1 MPATRSSTRSST
13 TITAPPHLR
22 ATSTQY
28 RDSGPRSPDAGRAAR
43 TPSEPQ
49 IKEESSDTILIHEGI
64 SDYAESP
71 QSMSTDFSIAEEQY
85 DAQAS
90 GTEANRTMYPSPA
103 SLLLASGAS
112 EGPSGE
118 RLHGSPARSPT
129 LSPDDAR
136 SRSRAPSPV
145 DARSRPRAPSQ
156 VTLMLPADSTSEHS
170 RRGGNKLRRKS
181 VPPPSPPVGSEVRLA
196 SMF

>member
-49 IKEESSDTILIHEGI
+49 IKEESSDTVLHEEIG
-64 SDYAESP
+64 DYAESP
-71 QSMSTDFSIAEEQY
+71 QSMFTDFSIAEEQY

-156 VTLMLPADSTSEHS
+156 VTLMPSADSTSEHV
-170 RRGGNKLRRKS
+170 RHGGNKLRRKS
-181 VPPPSPPVGSEVRLA
+181 VPPPSLPVGSEVRLA